1 MISANSHAWLVSPE
15 VKFEARNGQKDGRD
29 ELKSLIVYHFS
40 ESFSLTFH
48 GLCGLGLM
56 VVGHSVVV

>member
-29 ELKSLIVYHFS
+29 ELKSLIFCS
-40 ESFSLTFH
+40 LLALTFH